1 MYKILAINPGST
13 STKIAV
19 YEDEKEVFTET
30 LRHSEEELSPFK
42 RIIDQY
48 EYRRAT
54 IEKLLKDNGFS
65 INDFDA
71 FVGRGGL
78 LKPIPSGTYRVNEN
92 LMNDLEYSPLGEHA
106 SNLGGMIAHA
116 FEKETQKPS
125 FIVDPVVVDEMDE
138 IAKITGFPEIER
150 HSIFHALNQKAVAR
164 RASKELNKKYND
176 INLIVVHLG
185 GGISVGAHKKGKI
198 VDVNNALNGDGPFAP
213 ERAGSIPAWD
223 LINFVKESGLDD
235 RALKKRLAG
244 NAGIV
249 AHLKTNNMREV
260 EDMVKAGNKKAEKIY
275 KAMAYNIAKWIGA
288 AAVVLK
294 GKFEAIVITG
304 GLAKDEAFIEWIREM
319 VNFLGKIIV
328 YPGEDE
334 MGALA
339 SGAYRVLSGEEEAK
353 EYLK

>member
-19 YEDEKEVFTET
+19 FEDDKEVFSKT
-30 LRHSEEELSPFK
+30 LRHSEEELSPFN

-48 EYRRAT
+48 EFRKSV
-54 IEKLLKDNGFS
+54 IEQVLKENGFS
-65 INDFDA
+65 IEDFDA

-78 LKPIPSGTYRVNEN
+78 LKPIPSGTYRVNPA
-92 LMNDLEYSPLGEHA
+92 MMKDLEHSPLGEHA
-106 SNLGGMIAHA
+106 SNIGGMIAHA
-116 FEKETQKPS
+116 FETETGKPS

-138 IAKITGFPEIER
+138 IAKITGFPEIQR

-164 RASKELNKKYND
+164 RAAKELGKNYFD

-185 GGISVGAHKKGKI
+185 GGISIGAHKKGKI
-198 VDVNNALNGDGPFAP
+198 VDVNNALNGDGPIAP
-213 ERAGSIPAWD
+213 ERAGSVPAWG
-223 LINFVKESGLDD
+223 LIQFVKESGLDD
-235 RALKKRLAG
+235 KALKKRLAG

-260 EDMVKAGNKKAEKIY
+260 EDRVKAGDEHATKIY
-275 KAMAYNIAKWIGA
+275 KAMAYNIAKWIGS
-288 AAVVLK
+288 AAVVLH
-294 GKFEAIVITG
+294 GEFEAIVITG
-304 GLAKDEAFIEWIREM
+304 GLANDKLFIQWIEEM
-319 VNFLGKIIV
+319 VSFLGKIIV

-353 EYLK
+353 EYK